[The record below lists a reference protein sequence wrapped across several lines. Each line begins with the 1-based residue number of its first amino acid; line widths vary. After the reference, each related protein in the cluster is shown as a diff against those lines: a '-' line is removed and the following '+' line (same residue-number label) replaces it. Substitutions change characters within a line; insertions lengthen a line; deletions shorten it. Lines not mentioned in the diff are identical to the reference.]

1 MQTALFWRMSM
12 DLETDR
18 VFPNLSIWKRIGLG
32 QPETPFLVASVGPF
46 DKVKTTTIQGLD
58 DGACRLK
65 VDAKEECF
73 RMHLPAP
80 VTVSKKLWSAQD
92 GSDRRRAIRS

>member
-1 MQTALFWRMSM
+1 MQGALFWRMSM

-46 DKVKTTTIQGLD
+46 DVG
-58 DGACRLK
+58 
-65 VDAKEECF
+65 
-73 RMHLPAP
+73 
-80 VTVSKKLWSAQD
+80 
-92 GSDRRRAIRS
+92 